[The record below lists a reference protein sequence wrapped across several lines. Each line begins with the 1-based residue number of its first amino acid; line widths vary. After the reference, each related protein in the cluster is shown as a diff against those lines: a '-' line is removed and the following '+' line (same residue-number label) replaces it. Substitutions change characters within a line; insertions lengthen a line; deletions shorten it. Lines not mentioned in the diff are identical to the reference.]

1 MKKILWLIMFALI
14 IASCGTNKVSTEKY
28 AGGKVMKNAF
38 EAVFTNLQFDSI
50 CNADTLP
57 SKLESWRK
65 MNYKDFETKQIK
77 TQYLFIKRLGKQ
89 ESIYRL
95 EPTDDS
101 NYKIT
106 KRITIEDD
114 K

>member
-1 MKKILWLIMFALI
+1 MKKILWLIMFTLVIVA
-14 IASCGTNKVSTEKY
+14 CGTNKASTENY
-28 AGGKVMKNAF
+28 AGGKIMKNAF

-65 MNYKDFETKQIK
+65 MNYKDFETNQIK

-95 EPTDDS
+95 EPIDDS

-106 KRITIEDD
+106 KRITFD
-114 K
+114 